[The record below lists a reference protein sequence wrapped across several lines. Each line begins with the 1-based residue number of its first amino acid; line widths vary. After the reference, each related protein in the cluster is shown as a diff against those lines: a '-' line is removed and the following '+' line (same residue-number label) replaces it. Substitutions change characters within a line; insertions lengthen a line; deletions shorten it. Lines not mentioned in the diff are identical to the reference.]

1 MIESPIK
8 QFLDGD
14 LKGNLK
20 EHCRVVLKNTRRLL
34 DLVNQLLDLS
44 KLESG
49 RVKLKACRQNLIP
62 LVSGLVLAKEYV
74 ELHSGSIIVTSKP
87 GVLTSFNINLPLG
100 RKHLSDNEIIIE
112 DDGRMK
118 KVHPLKSVEKY
129 SEYDLAHEKPIGN
142 QHARILIIEDN
153 LDVRNYLSGLLQPD
167 YLILQAENGK
177 EGLQKARNQEP
188 DLIIS
193 DVMMPEMDGYEMC
206 RVIKEDIEISHIPVI
221 LLTARASQEEKH
233 IGLDAGADDYIL
245 KPFEA
250 KELHLRVHN
259 ILTAKKRIYEKFKRS
274 FEIDAG
280 EVAVTSADKMFFSR
294 LTELVNTDSS
304 NANLKVEEIADQMSM
319 SLTTLT
325 RKIKALVNLTPSEF
339 LRNMRM
345 KRAKKLLLSGFGN
358 ISEVAFEVGFNSLSY
373 FAKCYKQQFGIT
385 PSQEL
390 IIQQK

>member
-1 MIESPIK
+1 M
-8 QFLDGD
+8 
-14 LKGNLK
+14 
-20 EHCRVVLKNTRRLL
+20 
-34 DLVNQLLDLS
+34 
-44 KLESG
+44 
-49 RVKLKACRQNLIP
+49 
-62 LVSGLVLAKEYV
+62 
-74 ELHSGSIIVTSKP
+74 
-87 GVLTSFNINLPLG
+87 
-100 RKHLSDNEIIIE
+100 
-112 DDGRMK
+112 
-118 KVHPLKSVEKY
+118 
-129 SEYDLAHEKPIGN
+129 
-142 QHARILIIEDN
+142 
-153 LDVRNYLSGLLQPD
+153 
-167 YLILQAENGK
+167 
-177 EGLQKARNQEP
+177 
-188 DLIIS
+188 
-193 DVMMPEMDGYEMC
+193 
-206 RVIKEDIEISHIPVI
+206 
-221 LLTARASQEEKH
+221 LTARASQEEKH

-345 KRAKKLLLSGFGN
+345 KRAKKLLVSGFGN